1 MKIPSLDQLIHSLS
15 KLPGI
20 GTKTAQRLSYHI
32 LKHSDSYIPELLTI
46 LKKVENSV
54 LNCESCF
61 SYTENSNICP
71 ICESVDRKPH
81 LLCVVEDP
89 ADILKIESA
98 GVFKGRYHVLH
109 GALSPLDGILPEDL
123 KIKELV
129 TRIKSEH
136 IEEIILALDADLEG
150 DTTSLYLTKLL
161 SEERVKITRIAYGI
175 PFGTDIDFIDKK
187 TLGCALEN
195 RVEL

>member
-1 MKIPSLDQLIHSLS
+1 MKIPSLDQLIHSFT

-20 GTKTAQRLSYHI
+20 GEKTAQRLSYYV
-32 LKHSDSYIPELLTI
+32 LKHSSSYIPELLKA
-46 LKKVENSV
+46 LQKVESSIQ
-54 LNCESCF
+54 SCKHCF
-61 SYTENSNICP
+61 AYTENSDICT
-71 ICESVDRKPH
+71 ICEATNRDSH
-81 LLCVVEDP
+81 IICVIEDP
-89 ADILKIESA
+89 ADILKIEA
-98 GVFKGRYHVLH
+98 ARVFQGRYHVLH

-123 KIKELV
+123 KIEELLA
-129 TRIKSEH
+129 RIKSEEI
-136 IEEIILALDADLEG
+136 IEVILALDADLEG

-161 SEERVKITRIAYGI
+161 SSEKVKITRIAYGI